1 MQSKVYSDV
10 ATFNEDFSAFSAQH
24 SEYFAVFKGTENADG
39 TNWCGDC
46 VVAEPILQ
54 SKVYPQAAEKNI
66 PVFVCTAGT
75 RD

>member
-10 ATFNEDFSAFSAQH
+10 TTFNEDFSAFSAQH

-54 SKVYPQAAEKNI
+54 SKV
-66 PVFVCTAGT
+66 
-75 RD
+75 